1 MNKTDN
7 SNNLDKV
14 AAFIEAMQKDN
25 ITIDDLKSY
34 KENKKKNEE
43 EKALRELYSSYINYL
58 KVCGCRDAEKSLDYL
73 TFKKII
79 ANFSIKKINFSNL
92 FDSLCNF

>member
-7 SNNLDKV
+7 LDKI
-14 AAFIEAMQKDN
+14 AAFIDAMQKDN

-43 EKALRELYSSYINYL
+43 DKALREVYSALLNYF
-58 KVCGCRDAEKSLDYL
+58 KICGYADAEKTLDYA
-73 TFKKII
+73 TFKKIM
-79 ANFSIKKINFSNL
+79 ANTSLKKINFSNL
-92 FDSLCNF
+92 FDSLFI